1 MARVFD
7 LVDEL
12 LGNKGELTTDDIL
25 SHLESLRRAGTLPP
39 RPS

>member
-1 MARVFD
+1 
-7 LVDEL
+7 
-12 LGNKGELTTDDIL
+12 LTTDDIL